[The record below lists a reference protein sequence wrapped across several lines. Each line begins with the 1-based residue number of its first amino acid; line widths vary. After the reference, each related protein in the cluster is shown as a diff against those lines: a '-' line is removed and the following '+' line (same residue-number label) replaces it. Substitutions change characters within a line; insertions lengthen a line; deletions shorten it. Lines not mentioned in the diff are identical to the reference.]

1 MSQYF
6 AEGGI
11 VKVKLGLSYF
21 VTKTDFKNRTDLG
34 GSKFAKKGWF
44 SNLKIYC
51 RSIRYW

>member
-34 GSKFAKKGWF
+34 TSTFAKKG
-44 SNLKIYC
+44 
-51 RSIRYW
+51 